1 MVKVNFIAS
10 FLLAIVMLTSCSNVA
25 KKSIED
31 LTVENIQG
39 TLLHPDDKC
48 IGAYP
53 RLITQDF
60 WLSQV
65 YRDDVNC
72 CICVQDG
79 DSLLAKRN
87 VFNRGK
93 GRGEYDEVSFALS
106 SDGAL
111 GVLNYA
117 NGNQLLSFSSAIPC
131 IFRTSSLSTNF
142 RLSTIY
148 AAETPS
154 AVTFIIKLE
163 NKPIYLGL

>member
-79 DSLLAKRN
+79 DSLLAK
-87 VFNRGK
+87 K
-93 GRGEYDEVSFALS
+93 MYLIGEKEGVSMMKS
-106 SDGAL
+106 
-111 GVLNYA
+111 
-117 NGNQLLSFSSAIPC
+117 LLPC
-131 IFRTSSLSTNF
+131 L
-142 RLSTIY
+142 LM
-148 AAETPS
+148 
-154 AVTFIIKLE
+154 
-163 NKPIYLGL
+163 GLWEC

>member
-1 MVKVNFIAS
+1 MKKIFLFVIPCVAIAIAS

-31 LTVENIQG
+31 LTVENIQC

-79 DSLLAKRN
+79 D
-87 VFNRGK
+87 
-93 GRGEYDEVSFALS
+93 LS
-106 SDGAL
+106 SG
-111 GVLNYA
+111 
-117 NGNQLLSFSSAIPC
+117 
-131 IFRTSSLSTNF
+131 
-142 RLSTIY
+142 
-148 AAETPS
+148 
-154 AVTFIIKLE
+154 
-163 NKPIYLGL
+163 

>member
-10 FLLAIVMLTSCSNVA
+10 FLLAIVMLTSCSNLA

-106 SDGAL
+106 SDGL
-111 GVLNYA
+111 WE
-117 NGNQLLSFSSAIPC
+117 C
-131 IFRTSSLSTNF
+131 
-142 RLSTIY
+142 
-148 AAETPS
+148 
-154 AVTFIIKLE
+154 
-163 NKPIYLGL
+163 

>member
-1 MVKVNFIAS
+1 MVKVNFIVS
-10 FLLAIVMLTSCSNVA
+10 FLLAIVMLASCSNVA
-25 KKSIED
+25 KMSIKD
-31 LTVENIQG
+31 LSVENIHG

-87 VFNRGK
+87 VFNREKEG
-93 GRGEYDEVSFALS
+93 VSMMMS
-106 SDGAL
+106 
-111 GVLNYA
+111 
-117 NGNQLLSFSSAIPC
+117 LLPC
-131 IFRTSSLSTNF
+131 LLIM
-142 RLSTIY
+142 Y
-148 AAETPS
+148 
-154 AVTFIIKLE
+154 
-163 NKPIYLGL
+163 